1 MATCT
6 RAVSAVMTALQSATM
21 SSGAGRSV
29 YPAVTFCRCTP
40 ADAELYRGVPPHR
53 AVQGVYCL

>member
-29 YPAVTFCRCTP
+29 YPAVTFCRRTL
-40 ADAELYRGVPPHR
+40 ELSMFQRGCRHAALCGACCCP
-53 AVQGVYCL
+53 